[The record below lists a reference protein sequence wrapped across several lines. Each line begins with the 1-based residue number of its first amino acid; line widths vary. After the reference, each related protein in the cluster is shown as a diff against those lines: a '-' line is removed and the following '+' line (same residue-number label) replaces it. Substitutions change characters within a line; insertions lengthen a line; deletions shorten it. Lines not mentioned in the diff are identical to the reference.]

1 MNVFSKNVSIVS
13 QLSQKHLRY
22 TTVCYANLYNA
33 KQLKTSVG
41 SIVVEWGIIK
51 NINKLDQFRTSERTE
66 KRSHVRFLGKLSII
80 AY

>member
-1 MNVFSKNVSIVS
+1 MFFLKMFLLFPNF
-13 QLSQKHLRY
+13 SQKHLRY

-51 NINKLDQFRTSERTE
+51 NINQLNQFRTSERTE